1 MRRALPI
8 LTFAAVAL
16 GGCATTAPSTPA
28 AIATGTLARADGNV
42 AGTINITPMAGH
54 MHVHMRVSGFAPGT
68 YGTHLHTTGRCEGPA
83 FASAGGHLNPGG
95 AQHGRLN
102 PAGAHMG
109 DLPNLVVGADGTGTL
124 DYMADVT
131 VDALFDADGTA
142 AIIHAVADDE
152 RTDPTGNSG
161 ARIICAV
168 LNRAG

>member
-28 AIATGTLARADGNV
+28 AIATGTLARADGSV

-95 AQHGRLN
+95 AQHGVYLRGLGGLGGLLAGGGGDHRRTQLPRPRL
-102 PAGAHMG
+102 
-109 DLPNLVVGADGTGTL
+109 
-124 DYMADVT
+124 
-131 VDALFDADGTA
+131 
-142 AIIHAVADDE
+142 
-152 RTDPTGNSG
+152 
-161 ARIICAV
+161 
-168 LNRAG
+168 